1 MSDGFVRLWENQRLD
16 LTVERLA
23 SDERFAHLFTEQE
36 RATARQRLDDFGYGP
51 AAA

>member
-1 MSDGFVRLWENQRLD
+1 MAKLGTIPDQID
-16 LTVERLA
+16 A
-23 SDERFAHLFTEQE
+23 ERFAHLFTEQE